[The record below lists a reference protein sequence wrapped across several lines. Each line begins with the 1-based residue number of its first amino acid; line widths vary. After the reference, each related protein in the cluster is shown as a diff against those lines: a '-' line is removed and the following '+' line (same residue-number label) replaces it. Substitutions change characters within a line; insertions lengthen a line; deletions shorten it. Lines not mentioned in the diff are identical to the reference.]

1 MIFNGLGLQK
11 EEEAVFLLRSLYE
24 KYGFSQYKMNK
35 FEEYDLYV
43 QNKDFLISDGIITFT
58 DTNGKLM
65 ALKPDVTLSI
75 VKNSSEESGT
85 VEKVYYD
92 ENVYRVSSGTNSF
105 KEIRQVGIEC
115 IGAVDSYQ
123 IFEVLCLAAKSLQTL
138 SEDSVLDVSD
148 FGMLT
153 ELADAFGL
161 DSVLRR
167 KIFKLIGEKNLHELV
182 SICKKS
188 GLEEERISALSAFV
202 AIYGDPAIA
211 LPRLKDALG
220 AFITSERFRRLE
232 TLFSNLA
239 KAGFGRMI
247 NLDFSVV
254 SDTDYYN
261 GIVFRGFIKKIPLRV
276 LSGGQY
282 DRLLEKMGKR
292 SKAIG
297 FAVYLDLLSDLSV
310 SEKRF
315 DVDALLLY
323 DESVSEEV
331 ISSCAQEMVSEGKKV
346 VVQKKVPEKLRYC
359 RLYQV
364 TESGVKLLER
374 NA

>member
-75 VKNSSEESGT
+75 VKNSSEEADC

-92 ENVYRVSSGTNSF
+92 ENVYRVSGGTNSF

-123 IFEVLCLAAKSLQTL
+123 IFEVLCLAAKSLNML
-138 SEDSVLDVSD
+138 SEDFVLDVSD
-148 FGMLT
+148 FGILS
-153 ELADAFGL
+153 ELAEAFGL
-161 DSVLRR
+161 DYSLRN
-167 KIFKLIGEKNLHELV
+167 KLFSLIGEKNLHELI
-182 SICKKS
+182 SICKKVE
-188 GLEEERISALSAFV
+188 LEDEKINAITSLIS
-202 AIYGDPAIA
+202 IYGDPKTA
-211 LPRLKDALG
+211 LPKLRNALG
-220 AFITSERFRRLE
+220 KFVSEERFLRLE
-232 TLFSNLA
+232 TLFAGLSKL
-239 KAGFGRMI
+239 GFGKKM

-261 GIVFRGFIKKIPLRV
+261 GIVFRGFIKKIPTRV

-282 DRLLEKMGKR
+282 DRLLEKMEKKA
-292 SKAIG
+292 KAIG
-297 FAVYLDLLSDLSV
+297 FAVYLDLLSGLSAN
-310 SEKRF
+310 EKRF
-315 DVDALLLY
+315 DVDAVMIY
-323 DESVSEEV
+323 DDTVSEDT
-331 ISSCAQEMVSEGKKV
+331 ISSSVNEMIIRGKRV
-346 VVQKKVPEKLRYC
+346 VAQKKVPEKLRYFE
-359 RLYQV
+359 LYKI
-364 TESGVKLLER
+364 TESGVELLER

>member
-1 MIFNGLGLQK
+1 MILSGLGLQK

-75 VKNSSEESGT
+75 VKNSSAEENS

-115 IGAVDSYQ
+115 IGAVDRYQ
-123 IFEVLCLAAKSLQTL
+123 VYEVLCLAAKSLRML
-138 SEDSVLDVSD
+138 SEEAVLDISD

-153 ELADAFGL
+153 ELADSFGL
-161 DSVLRR
+161 DVKLKK
-167 KIFKLIGEKNLHELV
+167 KIFSLIGEKNSHELLSVCVAAGLDEKKTEAITSLV
-182 SICKKS
+182 SIYGTPSVALPKLKS
-188 GLEEERISALSAFV
+188 ALGGFVSEERFLRLESLLSALA
-202 AIYGDPAIA
+202 A
-211 LPRLKDALG
+211 
-220 AFITSERFRRLE
+220 
-232 TLFSNLA
+232 
-239 KAGFGRMI
+239 AGFGDMI
-247 NLDFSVV
+247 KLDFSVV
-254 SDTDYYN
+254 NDTDYYN
-261 GIVFRGFIKKIPLRV
+261 GIVFRGFIKKIPSRV

-282 DRLLEKMGKR
+282 DRLLEKMGKNAG
-292 SKAIG
+292 AIG
-297 FAVYLDLLSDLSV
+297 FAVYLDLLSDLAV
-310 SEKRF
+310 KEKHY

-323 DESVSEEV
+323 DETVPEGNVAAAVE
-331 ISSCAQEMVSEGKKV
+331 EMVSAGKRV
-346 VVQKKVPEKLRYC
+346 VAQKKIPEKLRFFE
-359 RLYQV
+359 LYQI
-364 TESGVKLLER
+364 TEGGVKLLER

>member
-1 MIFNGLGLQK
+1 MIFHGLDLQK

-75 VKNSSEESGT
+75 VKNSTEEEGC

-92 ENVYRVSSGTNSF
+92 ENVYRVSSGSNSF

-115 IGAVDSYQ
+115 IGAVDFYQ
-123 IFEVLCLAAKSLQTL
+123 ISEVLCLAAKSLKTL
-138 SEDSVLDVSD
+138 SEETVLDISD
-148 FGMLT
+148 FGVLT
-153 ELADAFGL
+153 ELAEAFEI
-161 DSVLRR
+161 DPVLRR
-167 KIFKLIGEKNLHELV
+167 KIFSLIGEKNLHELV
-182 SICKKS
+182 SLCKKA
-188 GLEEERISALSAFV
+188 GLGEEKISALSSLITV
-202 AIYGDPAIA
+202 YGDPAIA
-211 LPRLKDALG
+211 LPKLRNALGKFVSEVRFDHLDAL
-220 AFITSERFRRLE
+220 
-232 TLFSNLA
+232 FSSLA
-239 KAGFGRMI
+239 KAGYGRML

-282 DRLLEKMGKR
+282 DRLLEKMGKK

-297 FAVYLDLLSDLSV
+297 FAVYLDLLSDLS
-310 SEKRF
+310 SKEKRF

-323 DESVSEEV
+323 DASVSEDSVASFVEKF
-331 ISSCAQEMVSEGKKV
+331 VSVGKRV
-346 VVQKKVPEKLRYC
+346 VAQKKIPEKLRYFES
-359 RLYQV
+359 YQI